1 MESEGEAERQ
11 GVTEVALTEQQVER
25 ILAGEEITKD
35 GVTFGVG
42 NALLDVGGTKEKS
55 WQDLLSGRQSYLRW
69 ISSNPEVKVVL
80 ADEDETPTD
89 EMTMENPKI
98 DTSLSTVDVTDQD
111 HVTMEVTMDISDCS
125 ETEKEITN
133 ALARQFEESFEEL
146 VTKSRDYGYSYAISG
161 RKLAESNGTPFDNP
175 IRSIVYSLL
184 TRKGD
189 KDERLI
195 ENVYGD
201 GSQEVSDPPAIT
213 AQEAGNYYQL
223 IALVLDNPELINEVA
238 DQTDDTVF

>member
-1 MESEGEAERQ
+1 MESEGKAERQ

-35 GVTFGVG
+35 GETFGLG
-42 NALLDVGGTKEKS
+42 DPRQNSGFTIKCS
-55 WQDLLSGRQSYLRW
+55 WESLLSGRQSDLIWSYPDPSL
-69 ISSNPEVKVVL
+69 KVVL
-80 ADEDETPTD
+80 AAEDETPTD
-89 EMTMENPKI
+89 EMTMENPDI
-98 DTSLSTVDVTDQD
+98 DTSLSSVDVTDQD

-125 ETEKEITN
+125 ETEKQITN